1 MRTLSPLSADPAFAL
16 AFRAL
21 LTTTHVCL
29 RPHCA

>member
-1 MRTLSPLSADPAFAL
+1 MRTLSPLSVNAAFAL
-16 AFRAL
+16 AFRTL